1 MFLVFG
7 IVGVVLGIAA
17 AVSAT
22 WFPAHKS
29 RLERWGGALFILGL
43 ALTGFALPMI

>member
-1 MFLVFG
+1 MFLFFG
-7 IVGVVLGIAA
+7 MLGVVLGMAA
-17 AVSAT
+17 AVSGT

-29 RLERWGGALFILGL
+29 RLERWGGAMFILGL